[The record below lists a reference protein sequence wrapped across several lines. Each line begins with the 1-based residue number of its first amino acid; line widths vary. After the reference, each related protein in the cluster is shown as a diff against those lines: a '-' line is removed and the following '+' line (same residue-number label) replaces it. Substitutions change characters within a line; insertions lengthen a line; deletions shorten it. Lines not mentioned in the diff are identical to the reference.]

1 MLEVNQHEMQP
12 IPGIKGKTK
21 SFASPK
27 NVGALTKNPNTG
39 PKGKDPPEGDHS
51 MIKKDL
57 TLDQKACRR
66 VN

>member
-12 IPGIKGKTK
+12 IPGKKKGKTK

-39 PKGKDPPEGDHS
+39 PKGKDPPRG
-51 MIKKDL
+51 IIP
-57 TLDQKACRR
+57 
-66 VN
+66 